1 MRCHTSPAT
10 QFFWIKAPQLSAG
23 VHVAGTGCPGA
34 PQYVLSR
41 STDGYVIWCV
51 GNALHVLEPGGSYSR
66 APGWTDLGS
75 LHPMIGLDRKGCER
89 VPAGVHSLV
98 QVGDLLA
105 ATLLNVTLARVPRSR
120 CAHFARSAVGSEPVL
135 EGGVQSPMPDAR
147 SSGSRVAGCSPSSS
161 ASSARSRR
169 SSSLNAMG
177 VLTRQCRRSSRRV
190 RSAANRTATSRIRT
204 RRRSTA
210 RGPVQRLRRRNVVRN
225 QSLASS
231 AKISS
236 MHSSMLSSRSPRS
249 RYSSSHSSYVGSC
262 AAGLSAMS
270 CATSR
275 S

>member
-1 MRCHTSPAT
+1 VRCHTSPAT

-105 ATLLNVTLARVPRSR
+105 ATLLNVTLARKLGQVCPLLCGVAIGLLAGGVGAVPDDGPSS
-120 CAHFARSAVGSEPVL
+120 RSAGYQPNS
-135 EGGVQSPMPDAR
+135 A
-147 SSGSRVAGCSPSSS
+147 
-161 ASSARSRR
+161 ASSARRRR

-190 RSAANRTATSRIRT
+190 LSAANRTATSRIRT

-210 RGPVQRLRRRNVVRN
+210 RGPVKRLRRRKWCAIN
-225 QSLASS
+225 
-231 AKISS
+231 
-236 MHSSMLSSRSPRS
+236 RS
-249 RYSSSHSSYVGSC
+249 RRPPKSHRCIRRCSVRGVRGRGTLRATRHTS
-262 AAGLSAMS
+262 AAVPQG
-270 CATSR
+270 CR
-275 S
+275 R